1 MSAKRFKT
9 VVASLTIALALCD
22 VILLQTIGR
31 AQLKQAAQ
39 TLETPKTWEAPA
51 IASIEVPL
59 ANSRYSPTHISADYY
74 YKIPARRV
82 YKSYPVY
89 APGKEPA
96 DYLQWLKQQEPSV
109 VFDPAQLKSEL
120 DWINAGELVFE
131 APTAFDFIATIPLVR
146 DEAWYKKTGTPVS
159 REGIMPFA
167 RYVVRRKGQVELG
180 TLSCAMCH
188 TRVLPD
194 GSIVKGAQGNF
205 PFDRAVGYGIR
216 AGLAGST
223 KQVQETARTAFDTP
237 WLNPNPNARLAQ
249 MSLDDIASAHEAIP
263 SGVIARNRASLLYP
277 VQVPDLIGVRERRY
291 LDRTGINLHRNVGDM
306 MRYAAL
312 NQGGD
317 DLATFGDWTP
327 LAAVYPDPAELDRYS
342 DDQLFALTLYLYALK
357 PPPNPNRYDELAAR
371 GRKVFMQSGCE
382 TCHSPPLYTNN
393 SLVPAPGFKVPS
405 SHLQKF
411 DIYPV
416 GVGTDP
422 GLTLSTRRGTG
433 YYKIPS
439 LLGVWYRGP
448 FEHSGSVLSLED
460 WFDPGRLKDDYV
472 PTGFRGLDGR
482 TRAVPGHPFGLDLS
496 EEDRKALI
504 AFLRTL

>member
-120 DWINAGELVFE
+120 DWINADELVFE

-194 GSIVKGAQGNF
+194 GSIVKGAQGN
-205 PFDRAVGYGIR
+205 R
-216 AGLAGST
+216 S
-223 KQVQETARTAFDTP
+223 E
-237 WLNPNPNARLAQ
+237 
-249 MSLDDIASAHEAIP
+249 
-263 SGVIARNRASLLYP
+263 
-277 VQVPDLIGVRERRY
+277 ERR
-291 LDRTGINLHRNVGDM
+291 VGKEC
-306 MRYAAL
+306 R
-312 NQGGD
+312 
-317 DLATFGDWTP
+317 
-327 LAAVYPDPAELDRYS
+327 
-342 DDQLFALTLYLYALK
+342 
-357 PPPNPNRYDELAAR
+357 AR
-371 GRKVFMQSGCE
+371 W
-382 TCHSPPLYTNN
+382 SPY
-393 SLVPAPGFKVPS
+393 
-405 SHLQKF
+405 
-411 DIYPV
+411 
-416 GVGTDP
+416 
-422 GLTLSTRRGTG
+422 
-433 YYKIPS
+433 
-439 LLGVWYRGP
+439 
-448 FEHSGSVLSLED
+448 
-460 WFDPGRLKDDYV
+460 
-472 PTGFRGLDGR
+472 
-482 TRAVPGHPFGLDLS
+482 
-496 EEDRKALI
+496 
-504 AFLRTL
+504 